1 MIIGCFVI
9 PLIIAT
15 LILSAFFFVRSNASS
30 QLTVPQNDVLLVR
43 SAPDP
48 LAPLLARYGEG
59 RTLEIVGRS
68 EDWRWLEVELWADQR
83 GWALRPLD
91 ILPWQLDAPPTT
103 PVPEGASPIPVAPVA
118 ETMIPIPA
126 TTFTMGSPP
135 GLGRD
140 DERPAHAVSLSPF
153 EIDRTEVTVG
163 QYWQCVEAGACSAAP
178 SDASQTEPHYLNDP
192 VFDNHP
198 VINVPWAEANR
209 YCSWR
214 GKRLPTEA
222 EWEMAAGWDAE
233 RGAKLQWPWGNDP
246 AQGQAN
252 LAESSAAGDAAIVG
266 TFPEDESPAAV
277 LDMGGNVSEWVFD
290 WYKVDYYG
298 SADDTDP
305 VGPTHRRG
313 EGSGRVVR
321 GGAFSDTLEQARTT
335 RRGHQEPVYGYL
347 TVGFRCARDLD

>member
-126 TTFTMGSPP
+126 T
-135 GLGRD
+135 
-140 DERPAHAVSLSPF
+140 
-153 EIDRTEVTVG
+153 IDRTEVTVG